1 MALLYLTMLHMHETY
16 VEDVLTIKAI
26 IATTCFFF
34 FKAITAIAWGNF
46 LKKNKRFNNTN
57 IYMLHACE
65 LDDLKTIIKIKSD
78 Y

>member
-1 MALLYLTMLHMHETY
+1 MHETY
-16 VEDVLTIKAI
+16 VEDVLIIKAI

-34 FKAITAIAWGNF
+34 SKAITAIGRGDF

>member
-1 MALLYLTMLHMHETY
+1 MTLLYLTMLHMHETY
-16 VEDVLTIKAI
+16 VEDVLIIKAI

-34 FKAITAIAWGNF
+34 KAITAIGRGDF

>member
-16 VEDVLTIKAI
+16 VEDILTIKAI
-26 IATTCFFF
+26 IATTCLF
-34 FKAITAIAWGNF
+34 FKAISAIAWGNF

-57 IYMLHACE
+57 IYMQHACE
-65 LDDLKTIIKIKSD
+65 LDDLKTTIKIKSD